1 MWSNLRFLGL
11 VIGIIGLVSIFFYFR
26 GPRWRKSNFI
36 IFSLFN
42 IFLIA
47 ISIHPGIL
55 NILGSILAL
64 EQHERGRIIALLIM
78 SNLFL
83 WFFILYLKD
92 KQEKSKDQYDL
103 LIRALCLK
111 QSEDM
116 VAFAEK
122 IKPIMIV
129 IPAFNEADNLRE
141 LLERIPSK
149 IKGMEVGVIVVDD
162 GSSDDTSGVVEKMGH
177 LCIRNI
183 ISRGQGAA
191 SRLGYDVL
199 IANDVQIGV
208 TMDADNQHRPEDIE
222 TLILPILEDRSDL
235 VIGSRIIGKRNRV
248 RNRKRKIRDE
258 GIVLFSW
265 IISSLLG
272 VRLTDCS
279 SGFKAFNEKW
289 MHSIRL
295 NEDQFQSTEVIIDT
309 VKKGLRIKEVP
320 ITVVNRKYGKSKKGT
335 DWSYGFKFSKVIM
348 KTWFRR

>member
-1 MWSNLRFLGL
+1 MLSNLRLIGL
-11 VIGIIGLVSIFFYFR
+11 VIGIIGLVSIFIYFR

-55 NILGSILAL
+55 NILGNLLAL

-83 WFFILYLKD
+83 WFLILYLKD
-92 KQEKSKDQYDL
+92 KQEKGKEQYDR
-103 LIRALCLK
+103 LIRALCLR
-111 QSEDM
+111 QSENM
-116 VAFAEK
+116 AEFAEK

-129 IPAFNEADNLRE
+129 IPAFNEANNLRE
-141 LLERIPSK
+141 LLERMPSK
-149 IKGMEVGVIVVDD
+149 IKGIKVGVIVVDD
-162 GSSDDTSGVVEKMGH
+162 GSSDDTSEVVEEMGH

-199 IANDVQIGV
+199 VANDVRIGV
-208 TMDADNQHRPEDIE
+208 TMDADNQHQPKDIE
-222 TLILPILEDRSDL
+222 TLILPILEDKSDL

-248 RNRKRKIRDE
+248 RNRRRKIRDT

-279 SGFKAFNEKW
+279 SGFKAFNRKW
-289 MHSIRL
+289 MHSL
-295 NEDQFQSTEVIIDT
+295 KLKEDQFQSAEVIIDT
-309 VKKGLRIKEVP
+309 VKKGLRVREVP
-320 ITVVNRKYGKSKKGT
+320 VTIVNRKYGKSKKGT
-335 DWSYGFKFSKVIM
+335 DWFYGFSFSKVIV